1 MSKSPFT
8 PSRMSAE
15 LFAEFLEFQKFK
27 AAAEAAKAAAP
38 APKSYKDAAEM
49 PAAPP
54 PPKPASVSSRPEF
67 KSVPG
72 FVRKVDYE
80 KVMAAVARLRPNSRR
95 SPHCKL
101 WHVFSNLMVSNPEL
115 FQLTGEAH
123 PGEDGRTYFSFCYRQ
138 RYASVNFHAYGQI
151 NGQKFIVE
159 TIDILMG
166 KYETY
171 PDAVCFIRDE
181 EDAASEE

>member
-1 MSKSPFT
+1 
-8 PSRMSAE
+8 MSAE

-27 AAAEAAKAAAP
+27 AAAEAAKAAAL
-38 APKSYKDAAEM
+38 APKTYKDAAEM
-49 PAAPP
+49 PAAAPPLLMPP
-54 PPKPASVSSRPEF
+54 PPKPASVGSRPEF
-67 KSVPG
+67 KSIPG

-80 KVMAAVARLRPNSRR
+80 KVMAALAKLKPNSRR

-115 FQLTGEAH
+115 FHLTGEAH
-123 PGEDGRTYFSFCYRQ
+123 PGGDGRIYFSFSYNQ
-138 RYASVNFHAYGQI
+138 RYAVVNFHAYGQI

-181 EDAASEE
+181 EDVGSEE